1 MGLGERVGGVGGRGG
16 GGEGWEEDGGRAL
29 HPLPLSFSFFLPL
42 LVPDFEEAV
51 PGPCADRHAVFRHA
65 QAAHAVVV
73 AGQDS

>member
-1 MGLGERVGGVGGRGG
+1 MGRGR
-16 GGEGWEEDGGRAL
+16 RAGATSPPPFL
-29 HPLPLSFSFFLPL
+29 LVFFLPL

-73 AGQDS
+73 AGEDS